1 MGREQTSD
9 TVSRME
15 AVTETPAI
23 VVCCLSKCY
32 QIYDKPR
39 DRLAQALW
47 QGRRKFYREFWR
59 CAT

>member
-1 MGREQTSD
+1 
-9 TVSRME
+9 ME